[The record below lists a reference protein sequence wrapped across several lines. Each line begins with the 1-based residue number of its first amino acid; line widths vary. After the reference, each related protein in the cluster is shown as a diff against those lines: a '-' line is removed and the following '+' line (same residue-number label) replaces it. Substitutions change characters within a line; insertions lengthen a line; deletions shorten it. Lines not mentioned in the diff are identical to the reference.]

1 MPQDTLG
8 KRLYK
13 IRTEQKLSMRSVASM
28 AGVSVAYL
36 SKIEHDEANPT
47 LDILEKLAKA
57 LAVSLND
64 LTNSA
69 EESMDLLL
77 DMPESLKL
85 FIEKNK
91 DNAEYKDY
99 LTDPDM
105 QKILKGV
112 RLRGKYPEKEEDW
125 LMIFLNIRRA
135 LQ

>member
-69 EESMDLLL
+69 EQSMDSLLN
-77 DMPESLKL
+77 MPESLKQ
-85 FIEKNK
+85 FIENNK
-91 DNAEYKDY
+91 DRPDYKD
-99 LTDPDM
+99 LLDPDM

-112 RLRGKYPEKEEDW
+112 RLRGKYPENQDDW
-125 LMIFLNIRRA
+125 NIIFLNIRRA

>member
-13 IRTEQKLSMRSVASM
+13 IRTEQKLSMRSVASI

-69 EESMDLLL
+69 EQSMDSLLN
-77 DMPESLKL
+77 MPESLKQ
-85 FIEKNK
+85 FIENNK
-91 DNAEYKDY
+91 DRPGYKD
-99 LTDPDM
+99 LLDPDM

-112 RLRGKYPEKEEDW
+112 RLRGKYPENQDDW
-125 LMIFLNIRRA
+125 NIIFLNIRRA

>member
-1 MPQDTLG
+1 
-8 KRLYK
+8 
-13 IRTEQKLSMRSVASM
+13 MRSVASI

-57 LAVSLND
+57 LGVARKD
-64 LTNSA
+64 LTDGDAPSA
-69 EESMDLLL
+69 DL

-91 DNAEYKDY
+91 DNEEYKDQ
-99 LTDPDM
+99 LADPDM

-112 RLRGKYPEKEEDW
+112 RLRGRYPAKESDW
-125 LMIFLNIRRA
+125 LMIFLNIRKA
-135 LQ
+135 LE

>member
-64 LTNSA
+64 LTNSI
-69 EESMDLLL
+69 ELLL
-77 DMPESLKL
+77 DMPESLKQ
-85 FIEKNK
+85 FIEHNK
-91 DNAEYKDY
+91 DKAEYKEH

-105 QKILKGV
+105 LKILKGV
-112 RLRGKYPEKEEDW
+112 RLRDKYPEKEEDW
-125 LMIFLNIRRA
+125 LIIFLNIRRA

>member
-69 EESMDLLL
+69 EQSMDSLLN
-77 DMPESLKL
+77 MPESLKQ
-85 FIEKNK
+85 FIENNK
-91 DNAEYKDY
+91 DRPDYKD
-99 LTDPDM
+99 LLDPDM

-112 RLRGKYPEKEEDW
+112 RLRGKYPEKQDDW
-125 LMIFLNIRRA
+125 NIIFLNIRRA

>member
-13 IRTEQKLSMRSVASM
+13 IRTEQKLSMRSVASI

-69 EESMDLLL
+69 EQSMDSLLN
-77 DMPESLKL
+77 MPESLKL
-85 FIEKNK
+85 FVENNK
-91 DNAEYKDY
+91 DRPDYKD
-99 LTDPDM
+99 LLDPDM

-112 RLRGKYPEKEEDW
+112 RLRGKYPEKQDDW
-125 LMIFLNIRRA
+125 NIIFLNIRRA